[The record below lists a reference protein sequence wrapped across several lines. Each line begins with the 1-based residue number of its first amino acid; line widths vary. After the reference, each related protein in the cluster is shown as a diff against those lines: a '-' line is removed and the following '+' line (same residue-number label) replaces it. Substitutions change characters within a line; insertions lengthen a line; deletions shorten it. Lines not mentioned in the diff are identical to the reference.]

1 MGFETVVLDKV
12 AKVLKS
18 DNQASFA
25 YGTLF
30 VNCSPKEAAKIE
42 TVLSKVTNGGIIVTA
57 QKINTDEF
65 SFDFI

>member
-18 DNQASFA
+18 DNRASFA

-30 VNCSPKEAAKIE
+30 ANCTPKEAAKIE
-42 TVLSKVTNGGIIVTA
+42 TVLFKATGGGIIVSCQGDTG
-57 QKINTDEF
+57 EF

>member
-12 AKVLKS
+12 AKVLKD
-18 DNQASFA
+18 DNRASFA

-30 VNCSPKEAAKIE
+30 ANCTPKEAAKIE
-42 TVLSKVTNGGIIVTA
+42 TVLRKATNGGIIVTA
-57 QKINTDEF
+57 QNMNTDEF

>member
-18 DNQASFA
+18 DNRASFA

-30 VNCSPKEAAKIE
+30 VNCTPKEASKIE
-42 TVLSKVTNGGIIVTA
+42 TVLFKVTSGGIIVTA
-57 QKINTDEF
+57 QKNGTDEF

>member
-12 AKVLKS
+12 AKVLDT
-18 DNQASFA
+18 DNKAAFE

-30 VNCSPKEAAKIE
+30 VDCTAKEAAKIE
-42 TVLSKVTNGGIIVTA
+42 TVLKKMIPFGGIIVTP
-57 QKINTDEF
+57 QGVTGEF